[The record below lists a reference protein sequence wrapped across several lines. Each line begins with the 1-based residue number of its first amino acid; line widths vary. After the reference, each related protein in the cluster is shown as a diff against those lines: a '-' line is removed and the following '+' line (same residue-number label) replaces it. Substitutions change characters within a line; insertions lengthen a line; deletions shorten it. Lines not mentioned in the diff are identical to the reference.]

1 MNGKMKII
9 TIKGGKNSGKT
20 TTIRNIYQKLTVM
33 KNSKILEFTPAGFDK
48 TDFDA
53 VVSVG
58 NTIVVIRSY
67 GDGISYVRTGLKYAE
82 SKNASLF
89 INAWNSDLD
98 KDYDIKIELPDTKI
112 HENPVQIC
120 EPLRNQWMN
129 FSNHIAFEIIGISG

>member
-33 KNSKILEFTPAGFDK
+33 KNSKILEFTLAGFDK

-53 VVSVG
+53 IVSIK
-58 NTIVVIRSY
+58 NKIVVIRSY
-67 GDGISYVRTGLKYAE
+67 GDGISYVRTGLQYAK
-82 SKNASLF
+82 SKQADFF

-98 KDYDIKIELPDTKI
+98 KNYDLLEELPEAEI
-112 HENPVQIC
+112 HDSPVQIC
-120 EPLRNQWMN
+120 EPLRTQWIN
-129 FSNHIAFEIIGISG
+129 YSNLIVSKI